1 MVSDLEAEK
10 VLAARRAVDEV
21 QDGMLVG
28 LGTGSTANYAVR
40 CLAERIASGLRI
52 TAVAT
57 SRMTEVLAREL
68 AIPLTSMEGVSSI
81 DLTIDGADEID
92 HRLQA
97 IKGGGGALLREKVIA
112 AASARVIAVVDSS
125 KFVTQLGRFPL
136 PIAAFPFATAFV
148 GARLADL
155 GGPVS
160 LRMEDGRPFVTDQG
174 NHILDVAL
182 GSIADSQQTAL
193 AISGIPGVAG
203 HGLFLSEIDTVVIA
217 HGGTVELRHAERS

>member
-1 MVSDLEAEK
+1 
-10 VLAARRAVDEV
+10 
-21 QDGMLVG
+21 
-28 LGTGSTANYAVR
+28 
-40 CLAERIASGLRI
+40 
-52 TAVAT
+52 
-57 SRMTEVLAREL
+57 MTEVLAREL
-68 AIPLTSMEGVSSI
+68 AIPLTSMEGLSSI

-136 PIAAFPFATAFV
+136 PIEAFPFATAFV

>member
-1 MVSDLEAEK
+1 MVSDIEAEK

-40 CLAERIASGLRI
+40 FLAERIASGLRI

-68 AIPLTSMEGVSSI
+68 AIPLTSMEGLSSI

-136 PIAAFPFATAFV
+136 PIEAFPFATAFV
-148 GARLADL
+148 GGRLADL

-182 GSIADSQQTAL
+182 GSVADRQQTAL

-203 HGLFLSEIDTVVIA
+203 HGLFLSEIVTVVIA

>member
-1 MVSDLEAEK
+1 VVSDLEAEK

-21 QDGMLVG
+21 QDGMIVG
-28 LGTGSTANYAVR
+28 LGTGSTATYAVK
-40 CLAERIASGLRI
+40 CLGERVANGLCI
-52 TAVAT
+52 KAVAT
-57 SRMTEVLAREL
+57 SRLTEAVAFKVSVPL
-68 AIPLTSMEGVSSI
+68 IPFGGVGSI

-92 HRLQA
+92 PSLHA

-125 KFVTQLGRFPL
+125 KFVTRLGRFPL
-136 PIAAFPFATAFV
+136 PVEAFPFATAFV
-148 GARLADL
+148 GGRLADL